1 MQGRQRARD
10 VFDTAR
16 LWSVALLVVGGS
28 LAMAGSALD
37 WVDIVVQPEI
47 QSDIDFGANQPEVQE
62 PEVSRPFTG
71 LEAGDGWFVMGAG
84 AIMVVSAALLWITR
98 SGRFAWLG
106 FLTAVVIGAIAFT
119 DYRGVGDF
127 TSSIS
132 QRMNLVGKVVPALGL
147 TLVAAAAL
155 IGLVGSVVGIAATP
169 RQDAE
174 Q

>member
-1 MQGRQRARD
+1 MRGQHEARD

-16 LWSVALLVVGGS
+16 LWAVALLVLAGALATIGS
-28 LAMAGSALD
+28 TLE

-47 QSDIDFGANQPEVQE
+47 RGDVNFGVNQPEVEE
-62 PEVSRPFTG
+62 PPVSRPFTG
-71 LEAGDGWFVMGAG
+71 LEAGDGWFVLGAG
-84 AIMVVSAALLWITR
+84 ALMITSAALLWFTR

-106 FLTAVVIGAIAFT
+106 FLAAVVTGAIAFT

-155 IGLVGSVVGIAATP
+155 VGLVGSVIGIAATP
-169 RQDAE
+169 RPDA
-174 Q
+174 